1 VKQTLFS
8 SRLLLILSSTFL
20 LPSFVSAQSDP
31 VQHLNQV
38 LKDADH
44 GIFSLTF
51 EERTRWEEKDG
62 VNFGK
67 SLNQQDMLSRLRIG
81 AVFTPVSWLTFSAM
95 GQDARAPFY
104 PGSAPNTARDTMD
117 LQEGYVE
124 LFRNNATGFGAIAGR
139 QMLNYGES
147 RLLGS
152 PQWSNVSRTFDTGR
166 LYLRADRMR
175 LEVLMVS
182 PVKVLPDQFNAPDLG
197 ERIWGTYDTISVG
210 LGASLDAYALRHSQN
225 KIGGWTGAG
234 TLGTDSYGGRLH
246 GPIPLGLAY
255 DVEAVGQ
262 MGHVGLL
269 RQRAWAYFAG
279 VSRGTTL
286 FGRPL
291 NLSAEYKAASG
302 TRPGEAGSSTFDQLS
317 PANHDK
323 FGQQDLFGWRNLR
336 TFKSLETLGVAKKF
350 ALNAMYSDDWLDSP
364 TDSLYNSSGSAISTS
379 KTGANGTRVGQEL
392 DGFVTYKYGAHL
404 FGAGVGHFFKGQF
417 VDETTKNV
425 NPRYFYVFQQYTF
438 K

>member
-1 VKQTLFS
+1 
-8 SRLLLILSSTFL
+8 
-20 LPSFVSAQSDP
+20 
-31 VQHLNQV
+31 
-38 LKDADH
+38 
-44 GIFSLTF
+44 
-51 EERTRWEEKDG
+51 
-62 VNFGK
+62 
-67 SLNQQDMLSRLRIG
+67 
-81 AVFTPVSWLTFSAM
+81 
-95 GQDARAPFY
+95 
-104 PGSAPNTARDTMD
+104 
-117 LQEGYVE
+117 
-124 LFRNNATGFGAIAGR
+124 
-139 QMLNYGES
+139 
-147 RLLGS
+147 
-152 PQWSNVSRTFDTGR
+152 
-166 LYLRADRMR
+166 
-175 LEVLMVS
+175 
-182 PVKVLPDQFNAPDLG
+182 
-197 ERIWGTYDTISVG
+197 
-210 LGASLDAYALRHSQN
+210 
-225 KIGGWTGAG
+225 
-234 TLGTDSYGGRLH
+234 
-246 GPIPLGLAY
+246 
-255 DVEAVGQ
+255 